1 MARQTGA
8 LVAMNAAFESVY
20 GTAPVSGYRTFPF
33 APGSKIGSR
42 RPLLGNELLGFG
54 RDPLAPVLD
63 SVTADGEL
71 VVPIDVENW
80 GMWLKAAFGTA
91 VVSGT
96 VAATGSIAF
105 SAQPSVNSTVTING
119 TVFTFVASGAT
130 GNQCY
135 IGANLAATMTALAV
149 VLNASVVPGVAAATY
164 TGAAAALTIVHDTLG
179 STGNTFT
186 LAASSS
192 PASNGTPSGA
202 TLGGGTNS
210 HTFNSGAAVLPSLS
224 IEAAYPQVPAYEMV
238 SGLMVDSL
246 RWNMKRGGL
255 VTARVGLI
263 GQGAAAPAGASA
275 AGTPTSY
282 SLQRFGPFNG
292 EVRRG
297 GALLGNVMEAEVNYS
312 NALDPVGTIRSDGKI
327 DGIDPS
333 VASLSGKCTVRFADL
348 ALFNDAVNGT
358 PAEFQFNYI
367 IGANTQFT
375 YTAHAVY
382 LERPAVQIEGP
393 GGIDVTFEWM
403 AARGTSPARLSTAV
417 LTNTVA
423 SY

>member
-20 GTAPVSGYRTFPF
+20 GTPPASGYRTFPF
-33 APGSKIGSR
+33 APGSKIGGR

-63 SVTADGEL
+63 SVTVDGEL
-71 VVPIDVENW
+71 IVPIDVENW
-80 GMWLKAAFGTA
+80 GMWLKAAFGAPVTT
-91 VVSGT
+91 GT
-96 VAATGSIAF
+96 
-105 SAQPSVNSTVTING
+105 
-119 TVFTFVASGAT
+119 
-130 GNQCY
+130 
-135 IGANLAATMTALAV
+135 
-149 VLNASVVPGVAAATY
+149 
-164 TGAAAALTIVHDTLG
+164 
-179 STGNTFT
+179 
-186 LAASSS
+186 
-192 PASNGTPSGA
+192 TPKV
-202 TLGGGTNS
+202 
-210 HTFNSGAAVLPSLS
+210 HTFNSGATSLPSLS

-238 SGLMVDSL
+238 SGLMVDTL
-246 RWNMKRGGL
+246 RWNMRRGGL

-263 GQGAAAPAGASA
+263 GQGAAAPAGSSG

-282 SLQRFGPFNG
+282 ALQRFGPFNG
-292 EVRRG
+292 EVRRAG
-297 GALLGNVMEAEVNYS
+297 SLLGNVMEAEVNYS

-348 ALFNDAVNGT
+348 TLFNDAVNGT
-358 PAEFQFNYI
+358 PAEFGFNYV
-367 IGANTQFT
+367 IGANAQFT
-375 YTAHAVY
+375 FTAHAVY
-382 LERPAVQIEGP
+382 LERPSVPIEGP

-403 AARGTSPARLSTAV
+403 AAKGTSPARLCTAV